1 MAEQEDQGRVEGHWR
16 QLGRE
21 EDLLEDQELVWR
33 LDKELL
39 LVFVRKC
46 RLRLV
51 TKCSCMKNLYM
62 CMFKVHV
69 QNN

>member
-33 LDKELL
+33 LDRDLL
-39 LVFVRKC
+39 VVFVRK
-46 RLRLV
+46 
-51 TKCSCMKNLYM
+51 M
-62 CMFKVHV
+62 
-69 QNN
+69 